1 MNVLI
6 ITIPIRD
13 KGSFRPLGPLSIIKH
28 LRNEGV
34 CEVDLYDIDF
44 LRPSFEEAV
53 RQVANYKPAVLGI
66 SAVVSTSYEYTK
78 KFSAEIRKILPN
90 CLIVLGGNMGAS
102 AEIVLK
108 RTEVDIVVLDDGEIP
123 FQEICERAKTTTK
136 SADFTDIKGLM
147 LFDEQNK
154 LRNTGYGET
163 LPLELM
169 WDFDYADLEKAH
181 GTLEKCISL
190 AATDGFK
197 NLWYRDLEFDE
208 NARVGVLD
216 VSKGC
221 VARCTFCHRWTKGLR
236 HVPIGELERRLKYLV
251 EEHNVRFIDINA
263 ESFGND
269 KKWLSQFF
277 KLMEKYK
284 ITWRSQGLRANTFSK
299 DWIEKAKDAGCSALG
314 FGNETGSEDMLKV
327 MEKKVKLE
335 DNYNSM
341 RWTVEA
347 GLKTGIQLVL
357 GMPGESPKTVRET
370 IEYTKFCVSLSPE
383 FDPNNLSI
391 NYAQALPGT
400 ALYEYGR
407 SHGLI
412 GRDIDGEEAYLIS
425 ISDRN
430 AHDETTTI
438 NFTNY
443 PTLIHRT
450 WRPLITIETN
460 YHYVKTYGLE
470 AYREK
475 LPRNHA
481 LMYEASGFF
490 ANPRRLLEQGVGN
503 EAKLKKNKIRP
514 PSLVKYI
521 IQGRFGAA
529 MLWYPI
535 LFYHLRYFL
544 PFLILIKTL
553 KDENLTTSLT
563 LAAEYLKFKMVFF
576 ANVARFSYGF
586 KSLRKIVENDIGPLD
601 GDSIEMAPLRK
612 GR

>member
-53 RQVANYKPAVLGI
+53 RQVANYKPVVLGI

-78 KFSAEIRKILPN
+78 KFSTEIRKILPN

-190 AATDGFK
+190 AAKGGFK
-197 NLWYRDLEFDE
+197 NLWYRDLKFDE
-208 NARVGVLD
+208 SARVGVLD

-269 KKWLSQFF
+269 KKWLLQFF

-299 DWIEKAKDAGCSALG
+299 DWIEKAKEAGCSALG
-314 FGNETGSEDMLKV
+314 FGNETGSEDMLKI

-357 GMPGESPKTVRET
+357 GMPGESPKT
-370 IEYTKFCVSLSPE
+370 
-383 FDPNNLSI
+383 
-391 NYAQALPGT
+391 
-400 ALYEYGR
+400 
-407 SHGLI
+407 
-412 GRDIDGEEAYLIS
+412 
-425 ISDRN
+425 
-430 AHDETTTI
+430 
-438 NFTNY
+438 
-443 PTLIHRT
+443 
-450 WRPLITIETN
+450 
-460 YHYVKTYGLE
+460 
-470 AYREK
+470 
-475 LPRNHA
+475 
-481 LMYEASGFF
+481 
-490 ANPRRLLEQGVGN
+490 
-503 EAKLKKNKIRP
+503 
-514 PSLVKYI
+514 
-521 IQGRFGAA
+521 
-529 MLWYPI
+529 
-535 LFYHLRYFL
+535 
-544 PFLILIKTL
+544 
-553 KDENLTTSLT
+553 
-563 LAAEYLKFKMVFF
+563 
-576 ANVARFSYGF
+576 
-586 KSLRKIVENDIGPLD
+586 
-601 GDSIEMAPLRK
+601 
-612 GR
+612 